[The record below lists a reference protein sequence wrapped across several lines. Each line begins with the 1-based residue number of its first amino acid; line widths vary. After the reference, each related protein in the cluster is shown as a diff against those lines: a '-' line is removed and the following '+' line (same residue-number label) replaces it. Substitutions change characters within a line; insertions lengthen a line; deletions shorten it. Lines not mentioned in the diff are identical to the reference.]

1 MIDINSMLTIVGII
15 LGLCFQAILTVNWMN
30 TKFDAHRKM
39 MSDRHDADDKAL
51 SAVHRRIDDVKDTYV
66 KRVDL
71 DRDISA
77 LHSTLAAI
85 KVDIHSQTSEMNCRL
100 DRLLTMLMDSGQDH

>member
-1 MIDINSMLTIVGII
+1 MIDLDSMLTIVGII
-15 LGLCFQAILTVNWMN
+15 LGICFQAILTVNWMN
-30 TKFDAHRKM
+30 SKFDVHRKM

-71 DRDISA
+71 DRDINA
-77 LHSTLAAI
+77 LHTTLNSI
-85 KVDIHSQTSEMNCRL
+85 KSDINGQTSEMNNRL
-100 DRLLTMLMDSGQDH
+100 DRLLTMLIGTGKE